1 MYIYLSD
8 FLFFPFFLGRE
19 QFCFLPII
27 FGLYFKGKKKKATM
41 PGPKMGP
48 RPTDFDEDVIRQSPT
63 FIKWAHLEPGQV
75 LRYACREFVKGHEDD
90 EERLMRRIMIARRNN
105 IRDHTVLKQARAKRN
120 PLKKRHRTAAATV
133 SDEQVA
139 GEMDTP
145 AVEAT
150 RSYRAWMELKD
161 GEEFV
166 VRWTLSLASFASSIV
181 NLMKQF

>member
-1 MYIYLSD
+1 
-8 FLFFPFFLGRE
+8 
-19 QFCFLPII
+19 
-27 FGLYFKGKKKKATM
+27 M

-48 RPTDFDEDVIRQSPT
+48 RPPDFDEDVIRQSPT
-63 FIKWAHLEPGQV
+63 FIKWEQLDIGER
-75 LRYACREFVKGHEDD
+75 LRYACRDFVKGHEDD

-139 GEMDTP
+139 SEMDAP

-150 RSYRAWMELKD
+150 RSYRVWMELKD
-161 GEEFV
+161 GDEFV
-166 VRWTLSLASFASSIV
+166 VS
-181 NLMKQF
+181 